1 MSTSVKTTIDVGSRR
16 VTVSNLDKVLW
27 PRDGYTKG
35 DLIAYYRAVADTIV
49 PYLRER
55 PLTLQR
61 YPDGIDEPSFF
72 EKHLPKGVPEW
83 VARVTTSASEG
94 GKKVTY
100 IVCNDEP
107 TLVYAANLA
116 SIPLHAWTSRVDTI
130 DEPDFVFFDVDAGD
144 DCALKTLATVTLAMR
159 DALEQIGLQSL
170 VKTSGGMGLHVFVPL
185 AAGYSYESAKLF
197 AELVARHVAAG
208 LGEQVTLERAIAKR
222 HPAAVYLD
230 YVQVGRGKTYVVPY
244 CVRARDG
251 APVSTPL
258 EWAEVEAMA
267 RKRGTIVPADEF
279 AKFTIATTP
288 KRLKAKGDLWGGT
301 AWNEQR
307 LEPAIEA
314 VQSKWAG
321 EAAPKGSKER
331 TGRKRVE

>member
-1 MSTSVKTTIDVGSRR
+1 MSSSARTTIEVGSRR

-35 DLIAYYRAVADTIV
+35 DLIAYYRAVSKTIL
-49 PYLRER
+49 PYVRER

-61 YPDGIDEPSFF
+61 YPDGIDGPSFF
-72 EKHLPKGVPEW
+72 EKNLPKGVPDW
-83 VARVTTSASEG
+83 VDRVTTSASEG

-100 IVCNDEP
+100 VVCNDEP

-144 DCALKTLATVTLAMR
+144 DCTLKTLATVTLALR
-159 DALEQIGLQSL
+159 ASLAQIGLSSL

-197 AELVARHVAAG
+197 AELIARHVASG
-208 LGEQVTLERAIAKR
+208 LGDQVTLERAIAKR

-244 CVRARDG
+244 CVRARDK

-258 EWAEVEAMA
+258 EWVEVEALA
-267 RKRGTIVPADEF
+267 RKRGSIVPADEF

-288 KRLKAKGDLWGGT
+288 KRLASKGDLWGGN
-301 AWNEQR
+301 AWKPQR
-307 LEPAIEA
+307 PQPAIEA
-314 VQSKWAG
+314 AQENWSG
-321 EAAPKGSKER
+321 TPAA
-331 TGRKRVE
+331 TQA